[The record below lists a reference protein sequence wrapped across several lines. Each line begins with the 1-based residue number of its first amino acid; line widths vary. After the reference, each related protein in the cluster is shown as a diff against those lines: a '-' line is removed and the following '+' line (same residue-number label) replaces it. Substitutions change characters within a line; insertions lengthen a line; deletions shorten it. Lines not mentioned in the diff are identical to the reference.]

1 MGTYYIFYS
10 FTADDLPQN
19 RYVPAWIR
27 NIGDADYSPYSGD
40 VFLVKMASHEL
51 YGEYGW
57 AAYGNVGPEFLDLLI
72 EGPLA
77 AIEEDIS

>member
-1 MGTYYIFYS
+1 MT
-10 FTADDLPQN
+10 
-19 RYVPAWIR
+19 YVPAWIK
-27 NIGDADYSPYSGD
+27 NIGDGNHSPYSGD

-57 AAYGNVGPEFLDLLI
+57 AAYDNVGPEFLDLLI